1 MTMRAHADDLARRPW
16 PTVPRRPMV
25 LVPVGSFEQHGPH
38 LPLDT
43 DTRIADAVAH
53 GAARRL
59 KALRP
64 EDSVLVTPPLT
75 FTASGEHQGFPG
87 TISIGHEALRFM
99 LVELVRSLSLWSGR
113 VVFVNGHGGNVG
125 CLRGVV
131 AEMTEEGRDIVWV
144 PCEPP
149 GGDAHAGR
157 TETSLLLHLAPDHV
171 DMAAAVRGNTTPI
184 RELMPALRANGV
196 RGVSPTGVLGD
207 PTGATAQAGAQLLDA
222 LVADVARRI
231 EATLPHTE
239 RASQ

>member
-1 MTMRAHADDLARRPW
+1 MTTRAHADDLAGRPW

-25 LVPVGSFEQHGPH
+25 LIPVGSFEQHGPH

-59 KALRP
+59 KVQRP
-64 EDSVLVTPPLT
+64 EDTVLVAPPIT
-75 FTASGEHQGFPG
+75 FTASGEHQDFPG

-125 CLRGVV
+125 CLQRVV
-131 AEMTEEGRDIVWV
+131 AEMAEEGRDVVWV

-171 DMAAAVRGNTTPI
+171 DMAAAVCGNTTPI

-207 PTGATAQAGAQLLDA
+207 PTGATAQAGAQLLDE
-222 LVADVARRI
+222 LVADIARRI
-231 EATLPHTE
+231 DATHANAE